1 LIAIWKGLRNKGGFP
16 HPELFPELNFK
27 GSHKSVHGIPA
38 VALISRPGNFR
49 RKLEEE
55 PGPVKIPSIE

>member
-1 LIAIWKGLRNKGGFP
+1 MFELSSYELKRGFN
-16 HPELFPELNFK
+16 HPKLLPKLNFK

-38 VALISRPGNFR
+38 VALISRPGDFR

-55 PGPVKIPSIE
+55 PRPIKIPSIK